1 VNLRSLAFIDNVS
14 RHIICMAISREIAL
28 LIVGDIGGTTTCLAL
43 VSMENGPREFVA
55 EEEFHSGDCNGLEAI
70 VEVFSRED
78 GGARH
83 QPALVCRDRLLRDG
97 PHLTNLPWNL
107 EEGALCRSLHLS
119 AVSLLNDLQAVAH
132 AVPQLRPEETVVIN
146 EGKAVEHAAIAI
158 LAPGTG
164 LGEAFLIWS
173 GSEYI
178 SCPSE
183 GGHADFAPTN

>member
-1 VNLRSLAFIDNVS
+1 LWK
-14 RHIICMAISREIAL
+14 H
-28 LIVGDIGGTTTCLAL
+28 
-43 VSMENGPREFVA
+43 
-55 EEEFHSGDCNGLEAI
+55 
-70 VEVFSRED
+70 FSRRRRS
-78 GGARH
+78 ARH
-83 QPALVCRDRLLRDG
+83 QPALPG
-97 PHLTNLPWNL
+97 PVIEGRAHLTKLPWNL

-119 AVSLLNDLQAVAH
+119 AVSLLNDLQAVVH

-173 GSEYI
+173 GTEDI

>member
-1 VNLRSLAFIDNVS
+1 MGWKQLWKY
-14 RHIICMAISREIAL
+14 
-28 LIVGDIGGTTTCLAL
+28 
-43 VSMENGPREFVA
+43 
-55 EEEFHSGDCNGLEAI
+55 
-70 VEVFSRED
+70 FSRRRRS
-78 GGARH
+78 ARH

-173 GSEYI
+173 GTEDI